1 MDKAVS
7 LAAVASLL
15 IGCTAILGDFQ
26 VSGTAVASGAT
37 DAGVEAASSS
47 ADAAAD
53 AGSSCPVAQQCNGAC
68 CDPGAICID
77 NHVTKQC
84 AKTCTSNNKCP
95 SAQCCTLLADG
106 RGACLQPGTV
116 PGGQACRCTTGVECG
131 SGACAPAVD
140 ATGNPVGPYICK
152 ANEGA
157 SYTGCHGLTT
167 CNWGHCCVADAQGNE
182 FCAVQCLNSSTC
194 GAARCNAYN
203 FSFSSCSGP
212 KACGP

>member
-116 PGGQACRCTTGVECG
+116 PGGQACRCTTGVDCG
-131 SGACAPAVD
+131 SGAGAPRARAPRHPARPISCERND
-140 ATGNPVGPYICK
+140 GRRYA
-152 ANEGA
+152 AA
-157 SYTGCHGLTT
+157 
-167 CNWGHCCVADAQGNE
+167 HC
-182 FCAVQCLNSSTC
+182 L
-194 GAARCNAYN
+194 
-203 FSFSSCSGP
+203 P
-212 KACGP
+212 